1 MTTIREVIPEAPPLV
16 APQAEPTKQ
25 VVEVGADGA
34 PLGPLATCRFC
45 GGLHPTICPF
55 ITIAEWHPGANGHL
69 GQLARVVLEERPEQ
83 KKAIHY
89 PFEDDEDALRSA
101 LTAITEA
108 ATLETAQGIAST
120 LLQLLTEE
128 QASA

>member
-1 MTTIREVIPEAPPLV
+1 M
-16 APQAEPTKQ
+16 
-25 VVEVGADGA
+25 
-34 PLGPLATCRFC
+34 
-45 GGLHPTICPF
+45 
-55 ITIAEWHPGANGHL
+55 
-69 GQLARVVLEERPEQ
+69 VLEERPEQ